1 MANTK
6 NKETVANLKDK
17 LENANSVVFIDYT
30 GLDANKLGELRKQIR
45 AEGAELSI
53 AKNTLMKLA
62 LTLSEKKKE
71 KVRGKPSAK
80 LGEQLKGQV
89 MTLLSYEDAITPL
102 KKLVE
107 FVKTVGVPVVKMG
120 IFDGKVVSAEKIA
133 ELSSL
138 PSKEELTARVVW
150 GLKAP
155 LSGITNVLGGVQRNF
170 VYALS
175 AIADKK
181 VGE

>member
-6 NKETVANLKDK
+6 NKEIVTNLKDK
-17 LENANSVVFIDYT
+17 LENAKSIVFMDYT
-30 GLDANKLGELRKQIR
+30 GLDANNLSELRKQIR

-62 LTLSEKKKE
+62 LTLSEKEKE
-71 KVRGKPSAK
+71 KAGKPSAK
-80 LGEQLKGQV
+80 LVEQLKGQV
-89 MTLLSYEDAITPL
+89 MALLSYEDAITPL

-107 FVKTVGVPVVKMG
+107 FAKARGVPVVKMG
-120 IFDGKVVSAEKIA
+120 IFDGKMVSAAKIV
-133 ELSSL
+133 ELSDL
-138 PSKEELTARVVW
+138 PSKEELIARVVW

-155 LSGITNVLGGVQRNF
+155 LSGITNVLGGTQRKF